1 VEASTKK
8 QGGGGGGGGSGK
20 CQLALR
26 KMEQGGVEGGGG
38 GWGVGA
44 RMVSE
49 RGYGK
54 TEGRG

>member
-1 VEASTKK
+1 MEASTKK
-8 QGGGGGGGGSGK
+8 QGGGGGSGK

-54 TEGRG
+54 REGRG